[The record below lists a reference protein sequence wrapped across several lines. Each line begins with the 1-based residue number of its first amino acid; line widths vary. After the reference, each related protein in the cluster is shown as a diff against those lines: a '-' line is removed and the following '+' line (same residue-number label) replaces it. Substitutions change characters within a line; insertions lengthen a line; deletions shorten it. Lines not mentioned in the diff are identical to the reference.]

1 MSMSDSYVAVE
12 SYRKAARNTET
23 PIWNYRGLAIH
34 AIPEIHQHVGALLQ
48 QSLPAGATVLDLA
61 AGSGAMCQRLSDLG
75 FAPVATDIVDDNFRL
90 HGQIP
95 FVGANLNEKLPAS
108 LQNRFDCVT
117 ALELIEHLENPRHLL
132 RQCHAA
138 LKPGGLI
145 VVSTPNIESPLSFAQ
160 FLRTGQPR
168 WFMDSHYR
176 IDGHIM
182 PLPRFVLANCFAE
195 AGFTG
200 LSFSSLAAARFEGLA
215 WWKMRLLAGALAMAA
230 GRRME
235 DGDIWIATAR
245 RAAPAGPGGPGA

>member
-1 MSMSDSYVAVE
+1 MTISDSYVAVE
-12 SYRKAARNTET
+12 NYRKAAAHTSVA
-23 PIWNYRGLAIH
+23 PWNYRGLAIH
-34 AIPEIHQHVGALLQ
+34 AIPEIHHHVGALLQ
-48 QSLPAGATVLDLA
+48 KSLQPGAEILDLA
-61 AGSGAMCQRLSDLG
+61 AGSGAMCLRLKDLG
-75 FAPVATDIVDDNFRL
+75 FCPLGTDIVSDNFRL
-90 HGQIP
+90 HDEIP
-95 FVGANLNEKLPAS
+95 FVAANLNEKLPPS

-132 RQCHAA
+132 RQCYAA

-145 VVSTPNIESPLSFAQ
+145 VVSTPNIETPLSFAQ

-200 LSFSSLAAARFEGLA
+200 LAFGSLAAAQFKGLE
-215 WWKMRLLAGALAMAA
+215 WWKMRLLAGAIAMLA
-230 GRRME
+230 GRPME
-235 DGDIWIATAR
+235 SGEIWIAVAR
-245 RAAPAGPGGPGA
+245 RPG